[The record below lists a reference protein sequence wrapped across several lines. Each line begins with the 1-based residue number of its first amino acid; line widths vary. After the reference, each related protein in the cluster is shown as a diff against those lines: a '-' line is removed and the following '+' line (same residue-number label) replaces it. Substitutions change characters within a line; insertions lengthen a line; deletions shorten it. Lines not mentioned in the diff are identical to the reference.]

1 MRNRVQA
8 IARDVHRRNF
18 LSPQQRREFS
28 NIWELG
34 HQAQPFYKPSCPLR
48 TSVTCIV
55 DRDATNP
62 CTQQTS
68 YNIFAGLG
76 IWKMA
81 EMTIAPVASHGFFID
96 GHWRDDGDIV
106 EIRAPYDGN
115 LIARVVQGCREHVE
129 AAIAAAVK
137 AFGTTRRLP
146 AFERQRVLRRIS
158 ASMAERKEEFAR
170 TLAQEAGKPIKGAR
184 TEVERAVFT
193 FNVAAEESTRIYGE
207 YLPLDWQEFTAG
219 RWGIVRRFPLGPIV
233 GITPFNFPINLV
245 AHKVAPAIAAGC
257 SMILKPAPQTPL
269 CSLLLAECVQQAGWP
284 DGGLNVLPLSNEDAG
299 FLVSDD
305 RIKLIS
311 FTGSVPVGW
320 EIKRRSGKK
329 KVVLELGGNAA
340 VIVHSDADLAYAAE
354 RCIFGGFAYAGQTC
368 ISVQRILVEHSVY
381 GRFTDLLVEGVK
393 KLHVG
398 DPLDEK
404 TDVGPLIRESD
415 AVRTIGWIEEAV
427 HAGAR
432 VLCGGHRDGMIVE
445 PAILTGTK
453 PDMKVNCQEIF
464 GPVVTVEPYKDFDQ
478 ALRQVNN
485 SSFGLQAG
493 VFTRDAKLL
502 FQAYDELEVGGL
514 IAGDVPSF
522 RVDHMPYG
530 GVKDS
535 GLGREGLRYAIE
547 EMTEPKLLV
556 MNLR

>member
-1 MRNRVQA
+1 M
-8 IARDVHRRNF
+8 
-18 LSPQQRREFS
+18 P
-28 NIWELG
+28 
-34 HQAQPFYKPSCPLR
+34 
-48 TSVTCIV
+48 
-55 DRDATNP
+55 
-62 CTQQTS
+62 
-68 YNIFAGLG
+68 
-76 IWKMA
+76 
-81 EMTIAPVASHGFFID
+81 EMTIAPVATHGFFMD
-96 GHWRDDGDIV
+96 GRWWEDGDLV
-106 EIRAPYDGN
+106 DIRAPYDGSVV
-115 LIARVVQGCREHVE
+115 ARVVQGRHKHAE

-146 AFERQRVLRRIS
+146 AFERQRVLRRI
-158 ASMAERKEEFAR
+158 ASLMAERKEEFAR

-184 TEVERAVFT
+184 TEVERAIFT

-219 RWGIVRRFPLGPIV
+219 RWGIVRRFPLGPIA

-257 SMILKPAPQTPL
+257 PMVLKPAPQTPL

-284 DGGLNVLPLSNEDAG
+284 DGGLNVIPLSNEDAG
-299 FLVSDD
+299 LLITDD

-320 EIKRRSGKK
+320 DIKRRAGKK

-340 VIVHSDADLAYAAE
+340 VIVHSDADLAYAVE
-354 RCIFGGFAYAGQTC
+354 RCVTGGFAYAGQTC
-368 ISVQRILVEHSVY
+368 ISVQRILVEESVY
-381 GRFTDLLVEGVK
+381 GKFVDLLVEGVK
-393 KLHVG
+393 SLHVG
-398 DPLDEK
+398 DPLDER

-415 AVRTIGWIEEAV
+415 AIRTISWIDEAV
-427 HAGAR
+427 RSGAR
-432 VLCGGHRDGMIVE
+432 LLCGGHRDNLVVE
-445 PAILTGTK
+445 PTVLTGTK

-464 GPVVTVEPYKDFDQ
+464 GPVVTVEPYQNFDQ
-478 ALRQVNN
+478 ALRQVN
-485 SSFGLQAG
+485 SSAFGLQAG
-493 VFTRDAKLL
+493 LFTRDAKLL

-522 RVDHMPYG
+522 RIDHMPYG